1 MEVVMGH
8 TRIAIRRILCPVDFS
23 EPSTRA
29 MEHAVRMASFFD
41 ATVRVLH
48 VVPTM
53 FDAIE
58 PVLIAPADAPEGPR
72 EKAVRELAAFVEPF
86 HEWHVPIEQSVCLG
100 SPAQGIEA
108 AAADLPAD
116 LVVMGTHG
124 RSGFSRFIFG
134 SVTERVMHRV
144 PCPVLAIGAHETAPP
159 AAPPYRRIL
168 CPTKLVPGSE
178 HALDFA
184 LALAARSDSRLE
196 VLHVVESLPPGA
208 DGRDPFEGAPE
219 FEGLRT
225 RMVAEADAELRASIP
240 PGLDNWCSV
249 VRRVAT
255 GDAAPAIL
263 EAARTGRAEVIVMG
277 VHGNGIER
285 ALFGSTIHRVLR
297 EATCSVLVL
306 RRPRA
311 RKAARETMGTA
322 AAMTR

>member
-1 MEVVMGH
+1 MAH

-41 ATVRVLH
+41 ATVHALH

-53 FDAIE
+53 FDAVE

-72 EKAVRELAAFVEPF
+72 ERAARQLAAFVEPF
-86 HEWHVPIEQSVCLG
+86 REWHVPIEQSVCLG
-100 SPAQGIEA
+100 SPARDIEA
-108 AAADLPAD
+108 AAAELPAD

-124 RSGFSRFIFG
+124 RSGLARVLFG

-144 PCPVLAIGAHETAPP
+144 PCPVLAIGAHDTAPP

-168 CPTKLVPGSE
+168 CPTKLAAGSG

-208 DGRDPFEGAPE
+208 HGHPFEGAPE
-219 FEGLRT
+219 FAGLRT
-225 RMVAEADAELRASIP
+225 RMVAEADAELRAAIP
-240 PGLDNWCSV
+240 AGLDNWCTV
-249 VRRVAT
+249 VRRVGT

-277 VHGNGIER
+277 VHGSGIER

-297 EATCSVLVL
+297 EAPCSVLVL
-306 RRPRA
+306 RQPRA
-311 RKAARETMGTA
+311 RKAARKAASMDA
-322 AAMTR
+322 AAVAR

>member
-1 MEVVMGH
+1 MGH
-8 TRIAIRRILCPVDFS
+8 TRIAIRHILCPVDFS

-29 MEHAVRMASFFD
+29 MEHAVRMAGFFD
-41 ATVRVLH
+41 ATVHALH

-58 PVLIAPADAPEGPR
+58 PVLIAPADAHQGPR

-86 HEWHVPIEQSVCLG
+86 QEWHVPIEQTVCLG
-100 SPAQGIEA
+100 SPARDIEA

-124 RSGFSRFIFG
+124 RSGIARFVFG

-144 PCPVLAIGAHETAPP
+144 PCPVLAIGAHEDAPP
-159 AAPPYRRIL
+159 TAPPYRRIL

-196 VLHVVESLPPGA
+196 VLHVIESMPPGA
-208 DGRDPFEGAPE
+208 DGDPFEGAPE
-219 FEGLRT
+219 FQGLRT
-225 RMVAEADAELRASIP
+225 RMVAEADAELRAAIP
-240 PGLDNWCSV
+240 RALDNWCSV

-263 EAARTGRAEVIVMG
+263 EAARTGGAEVIVMG
-277 VHGNGIER
+277 VHGTGVER
-285 ALFGSTIHRVLR
+285 ALFGSTTRRVLR
-297 EATCSVLVL
+297 DAPCSVLVL
-306 RRPRA
+306 RQPRA
-311 RKAARETMGTA
+311 RKAARKSASLDAATA
-322 AAMTR
+322 R